1 MELSVDKRSS
11 GTYYRIRESYREGGK
26 VKKRTIRYLGTLEN
40 ILERFSKPIV
50 EDVEL
55 ETVSF
60 GPAAALRWA
69 FEDLGLDDLFTNFLD
84 PEENHGFPAWKKI
97 FLLVWRRF
105 FQDMSMRAAVEMYDE
120 QVFPFWWRE
129 DITTVQRFYQFLAES
144 LSEEKIETLQ
154 EELASRVIDGE
165 QVEECWL
172 DTTNYCT
179 YVRDDT
185 KYLRMGKSK
194 DRVVGRRLV
203 GLSLVLTEG
212 GLPVLSTAYPG
223 NRHDSKLFS
232 ELFGKV
238 CQRIESLGSD
248 LEEVTIVFDRGF
260 DDGDNYDLSRLSQP
274 HIVAGVKKN
283 WKSVRAKIDAADLD
297 EFQLSHETEHG
308 KCYVKDS
315 GSVRI
320 GKGKWRIVLSY
331 HDTTREKIREKMEE
345 ARSET
350 EDLLDHLREKI
361 KKRGRGRPITEDGIE
376 EELREVL
383 GKWYGCLDWS
393 FDSEERSLE
402 VEGWNEKWN
411 RYYETAGVHAIIT
424 DHEDWSPSKV
434 VRTYFGRKEL
444 ESMFH
449 LTKKALVV
457 PVEPPYV
464 KEDHLVRAHLFL
476 IFIGLLCYQHIR
488 KELPENLSD
497 EKIKS
502 AMKMLKMVIAVEDE
516 SLQFR
521 LANVNEK
528 TKPILSTLG
537 LKKYL
542 PE

>member
-1 MELSVDKRSS
+1 MELSIDKRSS
-11 GTYYRIRESYREGGK
+11 GTYYRIRESYREGDK

-40 ILERFSKPIV
+40 ILERFSKPIP

-55 ETVSF
+55 GTVSF

-69 FEDLGLDDLFTNFLD
+69 FEDLGLDDLFTNFLN

-105 FQDMSMRAAVEMYDE
+105 FQDMSMKAAVEMYDE
-120 QVFPFWWRE
+120 QVFPFWWQE
-129 DITTVQRFYQFLAES
+129 DITTVQRFYQFLGEN
-144 LSEEKIETLQ
+144 LDEEKIENLQ
-154 EELASRVIDGE
+154 EELTRRILDEE
-165 QVEECWL
+165 QIKECYL

-179 YVRDDT
+179 YVQDDT
-185 KYLRMGKSK
+185 KYLRIGKSK
-194 DRVVGRRLV
+194 DKVVGRRLV
-203 GLSLVLTEG
+203 GLSLALTGE

-238 CQRIESLGSD
+238 CQRIESVGSD

-260 DDGDNYDLSRLSQP
+260 DDGDNYDLSRLSEP

-283 WKSVRAKIDAADLD
+283 WNSVGEKIDNADLD
-297 EFQLSHETEHG
+297 EFQLSHETNHG

-315 GSVRI
+315 GSVQI

-331 HDTTREKIREKMEE
+331 HDKTREKIRKKMEE

-350 EDLLDHLREKI
+350 EDLLDHQREKI
-361 KKRGRGRPITEDGIE
+361 KKKGRGRPITEDGIE
-376 EELREVL
+376 EKLREVL

-393 FDSEERSLE
+393 FDSEERELE
-402 VEGWNEKWN
+402 VGGWNEEWD
-411 RYYETAGVHAIIT
+411 RYYETAGVHAVIT

-434 VRTYFGRKEL
+434 VRTYFGRKGI

-476 IFIGLLCYQHIR
+476 IFVGLLCYQHIR

-497 EKIKS
+497 EKVKS
-502 AMKMLKMVIAVEDE
+502 AMKMLEMVIAVEDE

-528 TKPILSTLG
+528 TKPILSNLE